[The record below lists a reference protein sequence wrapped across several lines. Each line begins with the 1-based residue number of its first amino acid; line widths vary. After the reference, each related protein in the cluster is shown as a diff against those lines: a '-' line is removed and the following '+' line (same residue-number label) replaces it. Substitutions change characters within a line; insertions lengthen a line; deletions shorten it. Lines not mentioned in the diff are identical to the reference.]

1 MAGLLRKVY
10 SLYSLYSLKQS
21 PTLEKG
27 YTRMDM
33 IREGRAREQL
43 NNSEYS
49 EYKLLK
55 PYNHR
60 RLRPYSLENKVSTSV
75 STVSTC

>member
-1 MAGLLRKVY
+1 MAGLLMKVY
-10 SLYSLYSLKQS
+10 PLYPLYPLKQS

-55 PYNHR
+55 PYSHR
-60 RLRPYSLENKVSTSV
+60 HLRAYSLENKVSTSV